1 MVREKNTHV
10 ELQENISFWNQMG
23 QEGLAV
29 AIGAEGPGEQ
39 DMQSRR
45 RKHVQNLRSAQPW

>member
-10 ELQENISFWNQMG
+10 ELQENMSFWNQMG

-29 AIGAEGPGEQ
+29 AIGA
-39 DMQSRR
+39 
-45 RKHVQNLRSAQPW
+45 